1 MPAKIKLELR
11 ITSYG
16 TYFLCVNDLTTC
28 MSVHHMHTWCLGKW
42 LLATV
47 LVLVIEPGS
56 LIKHRCSKPLNHFSY
71 PRGTA
76 F

>member
-1 MPAKIKLELR
+1 MPTKIKLDLR
-11 ITSYG
+11 ILG
-16 TYFLCVNDLTTC
+16 NLFLCMNDLTTC
-28 MSVHHMHTWCLGKW
+28 MSVHHKHTWCLGRW

-56 LIKHRCSKPLNHFSY
+56 LIKHRCSKPLDHFSY